1 MNTTETILAIGT
13 ALVLIWDLYL
23 YADKHPGN
31 TITQVVIARSKQYP
45 IIAFALGFLMGHF
58 YG

>member
-1 MNTTETILAIGT
+1 MNATEIVVAVIAIG
-13 ALVLIWDLYL
+13 ALLWDIWL

-31 TITQVVIARSKQYP
+31 SITQVVIARSKQYP
-45 IIAFALGFLMGHF
+45 IIPFALGFLFGHF

>member
-1 MNTTETILAIGT
+1 MNLTEIVMTVAVILF
-13 ALVLIWDLYL
+13 LLWDVWLYSD
-23 YADKHPGN
+23 AHPGN
-31 TITQVVIARSKQYP
+31 SITQVIIARSKQYP

>member
-1 MNTTETILAIGT
+1 MNMTEIVIAVAVPLI
-13 ALVLIWDLYL
+13 LIWDMWL

-31 TITQVVIARSKQYP
+31 SITQVVIKRSKEYP

>member
-1 MNTTETILAIGT
+1 MHTTERVLIVGTIL
-13 ALVLIWDLYL
+13 VLLWDVLLYL
-23 YADKHPGN
+23 DKREGN
-31 TITQVVIARSKQYP
+31 SITQVIIAKSKQYP

>member
-1 MNTTETILAIGT
+1 MNATE
-13 ALVLIWDLYL
+13 LVIIVAVPLILIWDMYL
-23 YADKHPGN
+23 YADKNPGN
-31 TITQVVIARSKQYP
+31 SITQVVIARSKEYP